1 MSKEKNKI
9 APSIFW
15 QGLERIGSYGIGFIV
30 SVILAN
36 KLPVEDFGVV
46 TIMMVFVTLSNVFID
61 SGFSTALI
69 QKTCSSGRK
78 SASALTSG

>member
-9 APSIFW
+9 ATSIVW
-15 QGLERIGSYGIGFIV
+15 QGLERVGSYGIGFIV

-46 TIMMVFVTLSNVFID
+46 TIMTVFVTLSNVFID
-61 SGFSTALI
+61 SFQPLPEDACGDLVLFF
-69 QKTCSSGRK
+69 
-78 SASALTSG
+78 